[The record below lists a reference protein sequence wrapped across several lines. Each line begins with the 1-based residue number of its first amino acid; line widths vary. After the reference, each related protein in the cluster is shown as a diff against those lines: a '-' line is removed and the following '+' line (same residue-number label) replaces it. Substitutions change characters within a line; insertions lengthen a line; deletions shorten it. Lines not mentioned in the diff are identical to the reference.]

1 MRFMPVIYVREG
13 AKLGKHIYDD
23 EGRILLKKGA
33 TLTRKILNRINEMGI
48 RSVYIDDEF
57 SDVELEDVIKPEL
70 RNKAISAVKEVFAHF
85 EKFTKYMN
93 ENPIQNR
100 SQIKKFNQKKDEYLQ
115 FLGKIAEDII
125 NDILSNKH
133 VIVNLIDIKSADNYT
148 YQHCINVAVLSLV
161 LGIEM
166 KLNKRE
172 LKNLCLGAMLH
183 DIGKTI
189 IPKEILLKK
198 GKLTKEEFEIIK
210 EHAAKG
216 YEYLKS
222 SIDIPGTAR
231 IITLQH
237 HEKVDGSGY
246 PQGLSDNEINKLS
259 KIVAIADVYDALTSD
274 RPYRQAM
281 SPNEALEYIYANGGS
296 HFDFEMVKTFSSK
309 IIPYPVGTLVKLSNG
324 EIAVVEDIMPNF
336 PLRPKVRIIS
346 NDNGKVIDLM
356 KEKNLA
362 ITGIQ
367 YEAPTS

>member
-1 MRFMPVIYVREG
+1 MRFMPVVYVREG

-23 EGRILLKKGA
+23 DGRILLKKGA
-33 TLTRKILNRINEMGI
+33 TLTKKILNRINEMGI

-57 SDVELEDVIKPEL
+57 SDTELEDIIKPEL
-70 RNKAISAVKEVFAHF
+70 RNKAISAVKETFAHF
-85 EKFTKYMN
+85 EKFSRYIS
-93 ENPIQNR
+93 ENPMQNKH
-100 SQIKKFNQKKDEYLQ
+100 QIKKLNQKKDEYLQ
-115 FLGKIAEDII
+115 FLGKISEEII

-133 VIVNLIDIKSADNYT
+133 VIVNLIDIKSTDNYT

-166 KLNKRE
+166 KLNKGE

-189 IPKEILLKK
+189 IPKEILLKN

-210 EHAAKG
+210 EHTTKG
-216 YEYLKS
+216 YDYLKT

-246 PQGLSDNEINKLS
+246 PQGLSDSEINKLA

-281 SPNEALEYIYANGGS
+281 PPNEALEYIYANGGS

-309 IIPYPVGTLVKLSNG
+309 IIPYPIGTLIKLSNG
-324 EIAVVEDIMPNF
+324 EIAVVEDIIPNF
-336 PLRPKVRIIS
+336 PLRPKIRIIS
-346 NDNGKVIDLM
+346 NHNEKVIDLM
-356 KEKNLA
+356 KEKNLV

-367 YEAPTS
+367 YEAPAS